1 MFTQR
6 LVLLCLLVAVSGGCS
21 IWYTTKI
28 LPASVPPATDATPV
42 TVHDQV
48 KPVKVVPKPNVSV
61 SAKPSTLDQVS
72 DAIGATA
79 LADDLAAIAVSAD
92 TMYDDSVLNVEV
104 TNSEP
109 ASLTTAYGI

>member
-28 LPASVPPATDATPV
+28 LPASVPPAADTTLVPVHGQLKPAAT
-42 TVHDQV
+42 TTKQNV
-48 KPVKVVPKPNVSV
+48 KV